1 MKKTLLTF
9 TLLAG
14 LSSCTNLSEDLD
26 MIGTQNITQTK
37 SGNLSISENEP
48 AIVKDLRNYISQI
61 KLQGKQAR
69 VLTSYTLTPYIY
81 KEDTIMYIANYED
94 GWELLSTDHR
104 VPLVMAS
111 SDTGQFNIS
120 DTTSMNP
127 ALLAYLNSLEK
138 ELFFI
143 KQIENTQENTYNLWQ
158 AITLSNKE
166 INPDSIQI
174 NPKVLETLPKAAA
187 LSPGSGYWEL
197 ISTSAPKTSTTNIG
211 HIIKTNWGQ
220 DSPWNEYVPYK
231 YGTSGSHCPAGCT
244 AIAGAQYLYYL
255 HYKNNKP
262 VSTVTTA
269 TYNSSNNTYTYTGNN
284 STVWNQMAK
293 NQSASSGQAAAAIF
307 IGYVGQQIN
316 TKYGINES
324 GSNRYYLADFLNQLG
339 YNYTVKDID
348 YSYIITQLY
357 NNIPTV
363 ISIFNKDAGHTLICD
378 RYKKITT
385 TTTSTFGW
393 VGTDNLG
400 NDSNERDEAG
410 NIIGY
415 TFTYERENLTNAT
428 HQLGMNWGYDG
439 SYDYLWLEASSYS
452 DWVSNTTYDTERYML
467 K

>member
-138 ELFFI
+138 ELLFI

-197 ISTSAPKTSTTNIG
+197 ISTSAPKTSTTNID

-231 YGTSGSHCPAGCT
+231 YGTSGSHCPADV
-244 AIAGAQYLYYL
+244 Q
-255 HYKNNKP
+255 P
-262 VSTVTTA
+262 
-269 TYNSSNNTYTYTGNN
+269 
-284 STVWNQMAK
+284 
-293 NQSASSGQAAAAIF
+293 
-307 IGYVGQQIN
+307 
-316 TKYGINES
+316 
-324 GSNRYYLADFLNQLG
+324 
-339 YNYTVKDID
+339 
-348 YSYIITQLY
+348 
-357 NNIPTV
+357 
-363 ISIFNKDAGHTLICD
+363 
-378 RYKKITT
+378 
-385 TTTSTFGW
+385 
-393 VGTDNLG
+393 
-400 NDSNERDEAG
+400 
-410 NIIGY
+410 
-415 TFTYERENLTNAT
+415 
-428 HQLGMNWGYDG
+428 
-439 SYDYLWLEASSYS
+439 
-452 DWVSNTTYDTERYML
+452 
-467 K
+467 